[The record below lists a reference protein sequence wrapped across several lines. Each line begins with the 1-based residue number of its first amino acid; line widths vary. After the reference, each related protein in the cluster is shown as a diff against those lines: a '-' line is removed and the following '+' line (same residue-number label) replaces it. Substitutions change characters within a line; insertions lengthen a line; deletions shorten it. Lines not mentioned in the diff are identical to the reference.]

1 MAKRP
6 DPIPPSRRLNEAEQ
20 AAALTRLVARIKDIE
35 ELDTSSLVRG
45 DDPAVQAIEARV
57 KSTLANIFGE
67 GTPEYRRLL
76 LAADLD
82 ATTYILTLDGR
93 ETHSQDIRKG
103 VEREKERALALLRGE
118 TDAIRE
124 NIKFSSNATGT
135 WRPVSAAPTI
145 TDEVFVVHGHDE
157 TAKNEVA
164 HFIER
169 AGLKAVILSRTA

>member
-135 WRPVSAAPTI
+135 WRPVSAARTI